1 MMQRWRLIFVSLL
14 LVLAQVS
21 FGQSLPPRPNPPVLV
36 NDYTGI
42 LTADQRQA
50 LERKLVAFDD
60 SSSNQVVV
68 VIVPSTN
75 GEDPGD
81 YANRLGAEWGVGNK
95 QFNNGVV
102 LLVAKEDRKVFIA
115 PGTGLESAL
124 PDITCK
130 AIIET
135 EIVPNFR
142 SNDFYR
148 GIDEGTDAII
158 KATRG
163 EYQPPAGYADRG
175 SKGGGSKFFFI
186 IVIIIIIIILSSI
199 NRGGGGSF
207 MSRRGS
213 TLWWFPTGGW
223 GGGSSGGGGWGG
235 GGGGGGGFGGF
246 GGGGFGGGG
255 SGGSW

>member
-1 MMQRWRLIFVSLL
+1 
-14 LVLAQVS
+14 LVAQP
-21 FGQSLPPRPNPPVLV
+21 LPPAPNPPRLV
-36 NDYTGI
+36 NDFTGI
-42 LTADQRQA
+42 LSPDQREA
-50 LERKLVAFDD
+50 LERKLVEFDD
-60 SSSNQVVV
+60 SSSNQIA
-68 VIVPSTN
+68 VIIVTSTN

-81 YANRLGAEWGVGNK
+81 YATRIGRAWGVGNK

-102 LLVAKEDRKVFIA
+102 LLIAKDDRKVFIA

-130 AIIET
+130 EIIET

-142 SNDFYR
+142 QNDFYR

-175 SKGGGSKFFFI
+175 RKGGGSKLFLI
-186 IVIIIIIIILSSI
+186 IVIVIVIIILSSI

-213 TLWWFPTGGW
+213 IWWLPTGGFG
-223 GGGSSGGGGWGG
+223 GGGSSGGWGG
-235 GGGGGGGFGGF
+235 GGSSGGGGFGGF

>member
-1 MMQRWRLIFVSLL
+1 MRAWKAIFFFLFLATCVK
-14 LVLAQVS
+14 LVAQP
-21 FGQSLPPRPNPPVLV
+21 LPPAPNPPRLV
-36 NDYTGI
+36 NDFTGI
-42 LTADQRQA
+42 LSPDQREA
-50 LERKLVAFDD
+50 LERKLVEFDD
-60 SSSNQVVV
+60 SSSNQIA
-68 VIVPSTN
+68 VIIVTSTN

-81 YANRLGAEWGVGNK
+81 YATRIGRAWGVGNK

-102 LLVAKEDRKVFIA
+102 LLIAKDDRKVFIA

-130 AIIET
+130 EIIET

-142 SNDFYR
+142 QNDFYR

-175 SKGGGSKFFFI
+175 RKGGGSKLFLI
-186 IVIIIIIIILSSI
+186 IVIIIVIIILSNI

-213 TLWWFPTGGW
+213 IWWFPTGGFG
-223 GGGSSGGGGWGG
+223 GGGSSGGWGG
-235 GGGGGGGFGGF
+235 GGSSGGGGFGGF